1 MLDEIYQHIDR
12 PIDRGEEVGGVGDVL
27 YPQWPVHLLLLQPG
41 DFQRDTEVVVAGG
54 SISKVHHFKLL
65 HR

>member
-41 DFQRDTEVVVAGG
+41 DFQRDTEVVVAA
-54 SISKVHHFKLL
+54 
-65 HR
+65 